1 MSATGN
7 CISVTD
13 ETFEAEVLRS
23 ERPVVVDFW
32 GEHCSYCR
40 PLGFLLDE
48 VAIGMAE
55 KAKFVKADV
64 ALNQHWA
71 SHYRVSGLPTVLV
84 VKKGEVAGQWAGLP
98 AKKTLISRLEAAI
111 ATP

>member
-1 MSATGN
+1 MSGNGN
-7 CISVTD
+7 CINVTD
-13 ETFEAEVLRS
+13 DTFETEVIKS

-48 VAIGMAE
+48 LAVGMGDR
-55 KAKFVKADV
+55 AKFVKADV
-64 ALNQHWA
+64 ALTQQWA
-71 SHYRVSGLPTVLV
+71 SGYRVAGLPTVLV
-84 VKKGEVAGQWAGLP
+84 IKKGEVVGQWAGLP
-98 AKKTLISRLEAAI
+98 PKKTLVSRLEGAI